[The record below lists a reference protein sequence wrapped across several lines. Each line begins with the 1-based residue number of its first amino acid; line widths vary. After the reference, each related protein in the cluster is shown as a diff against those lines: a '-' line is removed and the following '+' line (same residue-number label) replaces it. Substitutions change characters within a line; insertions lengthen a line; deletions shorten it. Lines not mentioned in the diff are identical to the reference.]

1 MAESPGPDSRR
12 RRWAP
17 GALPWKPAGGGR
29 SRRGVL
35 AVILSRLVRDQIVL
49 QKQATVEVVDFAA
62 GLACFA
68 LVAVLATLSHQHR
81 TV

>member
-1 MAESPGPDSRR
+1 MESANSARSESYSRC
-12 RRWAP
+12 AP
-17 GALPWKPAGGGR
+17 APKRQAGGGR
-29 SRRGVL
+29 GRRGVL